1 MKVFLIG
8 MMGSGKS
15 YWGKLLA
22 KKLKCGAYDLDY
34 LVESAEEKT
43 IAEMFEEDGEDH
55 FRKNEAKILRWFAE
69 KKIYVLSTG
78 GGTPCFHENM
88 QWMNNQGITIWINE
102 PVEVLAERLKP
113 EKEHRPLIK
122 ELSDEALTDFLQQ
135 KLDQRRPFYSQ
146 AKIILEGND
155 IQLKKI
161 MQLIAGFE

>member
-1 MKVFLIG
+1 
-8 MMGSGKS
+8 
-15 YWGKLLA
+15 
-22 KKLKCGAYDLDY
+22 
-34 LVESAEEKT
+34 
-43 IAEMFEEDGEDH
+43 
-55 FRKNEAKILRWFAE
+55 
-69 KKIYVLSTG
+69 
-78 GGTPCFHENM
+78 
-88 QWMNNQGITIWINE
+88 MNNQGITIWINE

>member
-1 MKVFLIG
+1 
-8 MMGSGKS
+8 
-15 YWGKLLA
+15 
-22 KKLKCGAYDLDY
+22 
-34 LVESAEEKT
+34 
-43 IAEMFEEDGEDH
+43 MFEEDGEDH

-88 QWMNNQGITIWINE
+88 QWMNSQGITIWINE